1 MCDIWSDLWA
11 LAFLLYFRG
20 FFERV
25 QSNPYYLHLH
35 GIVCRLWT
43 FNVSPLIGIIR
54 LTLSWLSAVHGPS
67 RKLMSTLGVGSGC
80 VTLPRGDR
88 SSVPRGGPR
97 PATRSMRRPVGTR
110 ETTQHVADGIIRSIA
125 RTSAVRA
132 QHRRAWDADVL
143 FSWREKLRRVGS
155 LKLLQIFGRDTEL
168 KL

>member
-1 MCDIWSDLWA
+1 MCDIWSDLWT

-20 FFERV
+20 YFERV
-25 QSNPYYLHLH
+25 QSNPYYLHHH

-67 RKLMSTLGVGSGC
+67 RKLMSPLGVGSGC

-97 PATRSMRRPVGTR
+97 PATRSIRRPVGTQQTGLFATLR
-110 ETTQHVADGIIRSIA
+110 GQAQCAHNIHLFPVNSGNSARSLEIVQ
-125 RTSAVRA
+125 S
-132 QHRRAWDADVL
+132 
-143 FSWREKLRRVGS
+143 
-155 LKLLQIFGRDTEL
+155 IFDNTA
-168 KL
+168 